1 MGKTT
6 PSERRDPEPTEDTG
20 VIQFFPFMPD
30 ESWFQKYWYE
40 REAGRIGTMVG
51 RLHPLL
57 GSAALLRSLVK
68 VFGVKVFGNRPQP
81 HRRAGPLTL
90 R

>member
-6 PSERRDPEPTEDTG
+6 PSERRDPEACAESE

-30 ESWFQKYWYE
+30 ASWFQKYWYE
-40 REAGRIGTMVG
+40 REPGRIGKMVD

-57 GSAALLRSLVK
+57 ASAALLRTLVK
-68 VFGVKVFGNRPQP
+68 VAKVFGNRPRP
-81 HRRAGPLTL
+81 HRRAGSLTL

>member
-6 PSERRDPEPTEDTG
+6 LSERRDPEATG
-20 VIQFFPFMPD
+20 EPQVLQFFPFMPD
-30 ESWFQKYWYE
+30 ASWFQKYWYE
-40 REAGRIGTMVG
+40 REPGRIGTMVG

-57 GSAALLRSLVK
+57 ASAAMLRTLVK
-68 VFGVKVFGNRPQP
+68 VAKVFGNRPQP
-81 HRRAGPLTL
+81 NRRAGPLTL